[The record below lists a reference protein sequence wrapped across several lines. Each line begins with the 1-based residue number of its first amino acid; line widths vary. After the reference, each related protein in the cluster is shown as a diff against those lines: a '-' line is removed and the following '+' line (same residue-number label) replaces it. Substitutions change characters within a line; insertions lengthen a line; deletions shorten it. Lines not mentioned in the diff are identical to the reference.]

1 MKRHLFLLLMFI
13 FCKLELNAQTKCSF
27 DSIYPTGIIGGA
39 YKIIQL
45 KDGNFL
51 TSGMKLNYSAPPGTS
66 TYQIFV
72 SKIESCGKI
81 IWTFYDTSSFD
92 IPQNISNLIEEEDNS
107 ITFVILKRLI
117 KLDPYGNIIWNKIIG
132 NGTIIINSKQHF
144 IKFDINRYLWAGR
157 IQNSA
162 RVLMIDSNGTVLF
175 EKEFFVDSTQTC
187 SFDKVYKKSSNQ
199 LLLLGIDNKG
209 FFSIKMDSIGNFQ
222 NNFYLNFKDS
232 LVPIYKNVS
241 LNYDSTQIQ
250 ISTIVLNKLYVARY
264 TLNGIFIIDTLF
276 NYSGYNTIY
285 PAFNN
290 SSILMTQDKVFLVDS
305 NYQTSWS
312 KSIIQ
317 PPGKELYLRDA
328 ILTKDGSI
336 FEIGEVNYTFI
347 ARLYQQLYASKT
359 VLYPNTGI
367 EKLLQNSI
375 STIIYPNP
383 ASQYLSISLQNNHSE
398 VQFEIFDAKGQ
409 QIKNIQFDKINE
421 QLYNLD
427 IKDFEEGIY
436 LLSVSVN
443 ESKIYRKVIVV
454 K

>member
-1 MKRHLFLLLMFI
+1 
-13 FCKLELNAQTKCSF
+13 
-27 DSIYPTGIIGGA
+27 
-39 YKIIQL
+39 
-45 KDGNFL
+45 
-51 TSGMKLNYSAPPGTS
+51 
-66 TYQIFV
+66 
-72 SKIESCGKI
+72 
-81 IWTFYDTSSFD
+81 
-92 IPQNISNLIEEEDNS
+92 
-107 ITFVILKRLI
+107 
-117 KLDPYGNIIWNKIIG
+117 
-132 NGTIIINSKQHF
+132 
-144 IKFDINRYLWAGR
+144 
-157 IQNSA
+157 
-162 RVLMIDSNGTVLF
+162 
-175 EKEFFVDSTQTC
+175 
-187 SFDKVYKKSSNQ
+187 
-199 LLLLGIDNKG
+199 
-209 FFSIKMDSIGNFQ
+209 
-222 NNFYLNFKDS
+222 
-232 LVPIYKNVS
+232 
-241 LNYDSTQIQ
+241 
-250 ISTIVLNKLYVARY
+250 
-264 TLNGIFIIDTLF
+264 
-276 NYSGYNTIY
+276 
-285 PAFNN
+285 
-290 SSILMTQDKVFLVDS
+290 MTQDKVFLVDS